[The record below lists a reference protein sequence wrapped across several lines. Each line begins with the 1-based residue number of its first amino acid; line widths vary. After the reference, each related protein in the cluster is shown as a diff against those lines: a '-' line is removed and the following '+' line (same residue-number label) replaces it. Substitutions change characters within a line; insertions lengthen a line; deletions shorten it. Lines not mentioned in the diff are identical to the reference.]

1 MPTTLITGANRGI
14 GLELVRQYAADG
26 WRVIACCRSATIDLQ
41 EIENNA
47 NGAVSIHA
55 LDVVD
60 HGAIDQLAAELQGTS
75 IDVLLNNA
83 GRYGRIALAEGGI
96 EDQAFGNSNYAD
108 WELTMRV
115 NLFGPM
121 KMAEAFIE
129 HIGAGDQ
136 KKIVTITSFLG
147 SSTLNTRQASGA
159 FAGGMYAYRT
169 SKTAVNIMTRSM
181 AADLE
186 DRGVIALAIHP
197 GWVKTDM
204 GSQAGAVEI
213 PDSIAGMKDVIS
225 DFKAPR
231 TGEFI
236 NYDNSPIQW

>member
-47 NGAVSIHA
+47 NGAVSIHT
-55 LDVVD
+55 LDVAD

-83 GRYGRIALAEGGI
+83 GRYGRIALADGGI

-204 GSQAGAVEI
+204 GGADAQVE
-213 PDSIAGMKDVIS
+213 PADSVKGIRNVIASATIADSGALSVFD
-225 DFKAPR
+225 
-231 TGEFI
+231 GEI
-236 NYDNSPIQW
+236 LPP

>member
-1 MPTTLITGANRGI
+1 
-14 GLELVRQYAADG
+14 
-26 WRVIACCRSATIDLQ
+26 
-41 EIENNA
+41 
-47 NGAVSIHA
+47 
-55 LDVVD
+55 
-60 HGAIDQLAAELQGTS
+60 
-75 IDVLLNNA
+75 
-83 GRYGRIALAEGGI
+83 
-96 EDQAFGNSNYAD
+96 
-108 WELTMRV
+108 MRV

-129 HIGAGDQ
+129 HIGASDQ

-159 FAGGMYAYRT
+159 FAGGMYVYRT

-204 GSQAGAVEI
+204 GGADAQVE
-213 PDSIAGMKDVIS
+213 PADSVKGIRSVIASATIADSGVLSVFD
-225 DFKAPR
+225 
-231 TGEFI
+231 GEI
-236 NYDNSPIQW
+236 LPP